1 MVTIGVTPSNI
12 TQGPAA
18 VYIAPFGTTVPL
30 DSAVTSPPGANW
42 IDIGGTTGGVNLEV
56 DNTYTPQDVDQLVDS
71 VGARL
76 TKRSIMVT
84 TSMAETSLANMQYA
98 LNNLCTFG
106 VQTGYTTTDLLT
118 ATSATQ
124 PAYATIII
132 DGWAPVTGTSEV
144 SCRRRIVLWKTIS
157 QSKLALDYEMAKY
170 ATFAISWQ
178 TFYVSA
184 SVSPMHITDQTS

>member
-1 MVTIGVTPSNI
+1 MTVTPSAI
-12 TQGPAA
+12 TQGPAS
-18 VYIAPFGTTVPL
+18 VYIAPFGTTAPL

-42 IDIGGTTGGVNLEV
+42 TDIGGTTGGVNLEV
-56 DNTYTPQDVDQLVDS
+56 DNTYTPQDIDQLVDS

-178 TFYVSA
+178 TYYVSA
-184 SVSPMHITDQTS
+184 SISPMHITDQTS